1 MEKINK
7 VAINN
12 LETIK
17 QNNITQL
24 MATTIIQEALSK
36 YRLTRGDIEN
46 NWIEFINYHDD
57 HKQCI
62 GCTGLDKCPKASKGY
77 VYQIESD
84 QNRNVKLIAT
94 PCRFGKILQQQYAIL
109 SNVLVS
115 NIDKKIILTRAKDI
129 DLSQN
134 EKLKEIY
141 VAFNQNINAGRKKG
155 MFIKAPM
162 SKEKLLVLGSIA
174 RTYALDHK
182 IGFINFPNFIIDL
195 KGRMASNDYLDSLN
209 SIKTVEYLFLDDI
222 GNEYVTN
229 WSRDE
234 ILFSIIAYRLQN
246 DLVTYIS
253 SEYDLKQLAKY
264 YTIRSGDEYRVKSLI
279 EKMKALCDT

>member
-1 MEKINK
+1 MEKIDK
-7 VAINN
+7 IKIPD
-12 LETIK
+12 LEMIK
-17 QNNITQL
+17 RNNITEL
-24 MATTIIQEALSK
+24 MATDIIQDVLK
-36 YRLTRGDIEN
+36 KNNFTRKTIED
-46 NWIEFINYHDD
+46 NWIEFINYYDD
-57 HKQCI
+57 IKTCV
-62 GCTGLDKCPKASKGY
+62 GCQGLEFCPKASKGY
-77 VYQIESD
+77 KYEMQSENGRI
-84 QNRNVKLIAT
+84 KLVAM
-94 PCRFGKILQQQYAIL
+94 PCIYGRILQQQHEIL
-109 SNVLVS
+109 SNVIVS

-129 DLSQN
+129 DLSGN
-134 EKLKEIY
+134 KELKDIY
-141 VAFNQNINAGRKKG
+141 VAFNKNINEGKNRG

-174 RTYALDHK
+174 RYYALKNK

-195 KGRMASNDYLDSLN
+195 KGRMSSSDYLESLN
-209 SIKTVEYLFLDDI
+209 HIKTVEYLFLDDV

-253 SEYDLKQLAKY
+253 SEYDLKQLVKY

-279 EKMKALCDT
+279 EKMKALCS

>member
-1 MEKINK
+1 MEKINQ
-7 VAINN
+7 VAIKD
-12 LETIK
+12 LEKIK

-24 MATTIIQEALSK
+24 MATTIIQDALKK
-36 YRLTRGDIEN
+36 YRLERLDIEN
-46 NWIEFINYHDD
+46 NWIEFINYHED
-57 HKQCI
+57 HKPCV
-62 GCTGLDKCPKASKGY
+62 GCMGLESCPKASKGY
-77 VYQIESD
+77 VYQIETDS
-84 QNRNVKLIAT
+84 NGHIKLIAA
-94 PCRFGKILQQQYAIL
+94 PCRFGKIIQQQHRIL
-109 SNVLVS
+109 SNVVVS

-129 DLSQN
+129 DLSRH

-141 VAFNQNINAGRKKG
+141 VAFNQNINAGKNTG

-174 RTYALDHK
+174 RTYALEHK

-195 KGRMASNDYLDSLN
+195 KGRMASSDYLDSLN
-209 SIKTVEYLFLDDI
+209 NIKTVEYLFLDDV

-279 EKMKALCDT
+279 EKMKALCDA

>member
-1 MEKINK
+1 MEKINQ
-7 VAINN
+7 VAIKD
-12 LETIK
+12 LDKIK

-24 MATTIIQEALSK
+24 MATTIIQDALAA
-36 YRLTRGDIEN
+36 YGLTRSDIEN
-46 NWIEFINYHDD
+46 NWIEFINYHED
-57 HKQCI
+57 HSPCI
-62 GCTGLDKCPKASKGY
+62 GCRGLETCPKASKGY
-77 VYQIESD
+77 IYQMEVD
-84 QNRNVKLIAT
+84 GNRRIKLIAT
-94 PCRFGKILQQQYAIL
+94 PCRFGKILQQQHQIL
-109 SNVLVS
+109 ANVVVS

-129 DLSQN
+129 DLSHN

-141 VAFNQNINAGRKKG
+141 VAFNQNINAGKRTG

-174 RTYALDHK
+174 RTYALEHK

-195 KGRMASNDYLDSLN
+195 KGRMASSDYLDSLN
-209 SIKTVEYLFLDDI
+209 NIKNVEYLFLDDL

-279 EKMKALCDT
+279 EKMKALCDS